1 MTDCDRI
8 CFIMCSDN
16 DICTDECLTYLSRLH
31 VPPFMTV
38 QTLIVKE
45 ARSMLSGYR
54 EGYAGT
60 DAEYIVFMHQDVFIL
75 NRYFIYDVF
84 DIFQSDETIGMI
96 GMAGAPKMPE
106 DFIMWH
112 GRRVGNYLLKGD
124 NPDYSGYRYDIN
136 QSGYTQVD
144 VVDGFIMVYRRG
156 ADETL
161 FRDDIFDGWHF
172 YDVSM
177 SFEIRKK
184 GRRIVVPWQEQAW
197 CLHDDQGLQS
207 LLDYDKYRKIAIG
220 EYA

>member
-1 MTDCDRI
+1 
-8 CFIMCSDN
+8 
-16 DICTDECLTYLSRLH
+16 
-31 VPPFMTV
+31 
-38 QTLIVKE
+38 
-45 ARSMLSGYR
+45 
-54 EGYAGT
+54 
-60 DAEYIVFMHQDVFIL
+60 
-75 NRYFIYDVF
+75 
-84 DIFQSDETIGMI
+84 
-96 GMAGAPKMPE
+96 MPE

-184 GRRIVVPWQEQAW
+184 GIEWIKLGNLIKA
-197 CLHDDQGLQS
+197 DDPSPFPALTQIEVYGTES
-207 LLDYDKYRKIAIG
+207 L
-220 EYA
+220 